1 MGVGLAWLD
10 RFGPLGATTIQ
21 LSKGQPMQIDSSRA
35 DFSTYRVHYHPNTEE
50 LHANELRVI
59 ALGTGGPTVAPSQ
72 VSSCWLVEIP
82 SRTANHPER
91 FLFDFGTG
99 SMVKYGALQI
109 PFEETRRAFISH
121 LHSDHWGDFWS
132 YWIGGVA
139 QGRSSG
145 ISIWG
150 PAGETPELGMTYAVN
165 RAIDAM
171 AWDVASREKCVP
183 EGEPGEEADDGN
195 VGDNEIVTS
204 YRAFEVPGLNVTM
217 HEFPASRE
225 VTLYDD
231 PANGIVVKS
240 WPADH
245 ALFGA
250 VSFGLLWNGI
260 KIVYSGDTKPLGGE
274 LEQFRSCFRGAHLLI
289 HECFDASAGGSDAG
303 GDLRA
308 ELEAVDDCVFHTT
321 PEEFGELMAEYE
333 PGHAVAFH
341 FINDLNSSFDIYD
354 RIRTNYAGPLTLAKD
369 LQAWNVTPDEVLA
382 RNVAY
387 HPDTRGD
394 DRF

>member
-1 MGVGLAWLD
+1 M
-10 RFGPLGATTIQ
+10 RT
-21 LSKGQPMQIDSSRA
+21 DSSLA

-50 LHANELRVI
+50 LHSNELRVI
-59 ALGTGGPTVAPSQ
+59 ALGTGGPTVGPSQ
-72 VSSCWLVEIP
+72 VSSCWLIEIP
-82 SRTANHPER
+82 SRTASHPER
-91 FLFDFGTG
+91 FLFDIGTG

-145 ISIWG
+145 ISLWG
-150 PAGETPELGMTYAVN
+150 PAGQSPELGTTYAVN

-171 AWDVASREKCVP
+171 TWDVASREKCVP
-183 EGEPGEEADDGN
+183 EGEPGEEPDDGN
-195 VGDNEIVTS
+195 VGDDEIVTS
-204 YRAFEVPGLNVTM
+204 QRMFEVAGLNITM
-217 HEFPASRE
+217 HQFAPDRV

-250 VSFGLLWNGI
+250 VSLGLEWNGI
-260 KIVYSGDTKPLGGE
+260 KIVHSGDTKPLRGE
-274 LEQFRSCFRGAHLLI
+274 LAKYRNCFRAANLLI
-289 HECFDASAGGSDAG
+289 HECFDASPGRNDTA

-308 ELEAVDDCVFHTT
+308 ELEAEDDCVFHTT
-321 PEEFGELMAEYE
+321 PEEFGDLMAEYE
-333 PGHAVAFH
+333 PGHAVAYH
-341 FINDLNSSFDIYD
+341 FINDLNSSLDIYD
-354 RIRTNYAGPLTLAKD
+354 RIRTNYDGPLTLAKD
-369 LQAWNVTPDEVLA
+369 LMVWNVTQNEILT
-382 RNVAY
+382 RNVAF
-387 HPDTRGD
+387 HPDIRGD